1 MKTADSLC
9 ADVTWVGRADCRHCR
24 VRSMMLFADLDATY
38 LDNLLAPIDNMVFE
52 TGAVIYSEGE
62 GRSYIYS
69 VRSGRAKQVSYGKSG
84 QERIVRLNGVGDAIG
99 LEAWVGKPYQHTAI
113 ALQKMDVCRIPV
125 NVLKR
130 INNEVPLLSRQ
141 LFSRWEAA
149 LEQADFW
156 ITSLSTGPT
165 RKRVIRL
172 IHFLIDRDN
181 VPNAI
186 VRLLKAE
193 DMAAMLGTSKETV
206 SRIMSELK
214 NIGVLSRIAPRT
226 YICDMAALDSY
237 EYQ

>member
-1 MKTADSLC
+1 
-9 ADVTWVGRADCRHCR
+9 
-24 VRSMMLFADLDATY
+24 MLFADLDATY

-52 TGAVIYSEGE
+52 TGAVIYSEGD
-62 GRSYIYS
+62 GHSYIYS
-69 VRSGRAKQVSYGKSG
+69 VRSGRAKQVGYSKSG

-99 LEAWVGKPYQHTAI
+99 LEAWVDKPYQHTAI

-172 IHFLIDRDN
+172 IHFLVDRDN

-214 NIGVLSRIAPRT
+214 NIGVLRRIAPRT